1 MTSENKTI
9 HKNKYSNCL
18 SDDFDIQSEYLD
30 REVKVDVYWP
40 QKMDNKEPMSL
51 LFVNDGQDFQ
61 KMPFIDIFNKLLGDD
76 ALHPLMIVGIHCSA
90 ERRLEYGTADVLDF
104 MNRGSRA
111 KYHRK
116 FLLLE
121 LIPHIMRQYGLKEVK
136 EISYAGFSLGG
147 LTAIDV
153 AWKYPNIF
161 TKVGV
166 FSGSFWWRL
175 RDLHDGYKEE
185 TDRIMHNLIRNGS
198 YHPGLKFFFQ
208 TGNLDEK
215 MDRNNNGIIDS
226 IDDTLSLINE
236 LVEKGYSRD
245 EDIKY
250 FEMPD
255 GRHDVPTWARSF
267 PVFLKWG
274 WGIPYTK
281 NEKLSKT

>member
-1 MTSENKTI
+1 MTLENETA
-9 HKNKYSNCL
+9 HKNTNSICL
-18 SDDFDIQSEYLD
+18 TDSFDIQSEYLD
-30 REVKVDVYWP
+30 REVKIEVYWP
-40 QKMDNKEPMSL
+40 KKMDNKEPMSL

-61 KMPFIDIFNKLLGDD
+61 KMPFINIFHKLLVED
-76 ALHPLMIVGIHCSA
+76 ALIPLMVIGIHCSP

-116 FLLLE
+116 FLMLE
-121 LIPHIMRQYGLKEVK
+121 LIPHIMRQYGLKKVN

-147 LTAIDV
+147 LSALDV

-175 RDLHDGYKEE
+175 RELNDGYQEE
-185 TDRIMHNLIRNGS
+185 RDRIMHNLIREGS

-226 IDDTLSLINE
+226 IDDTLSLVDE
-236 LVEKGYSRD
+236 LVEKGYSR
-245 EDIKY
+245 EKDIKY

-255 GRHDVPTWARSF
+255 GRHDVPTWARAF

-274 WGIPYTK
+274 WGRIASK
-281 NEKLSKT
+281 NEKVAKT

>member
-1 MTSENKTI
+1 MTLEK
-9 HKNKYSNCL
+9 KNITSNCL
-18 SDDFDIQSEYLD
+18 TDGFDIQSEYLD

-40 QKMDNKEPMSL
+40 EKMDNKEPMSL
-51 LFVNDGQDFQ
+51 LFVNDGQDFP
-61 KMPFIDIFNKLLGDD
+61 KMPFTDLFNKLLHEDE
-76 ALHPLMIVGIHCSA
+76 LKPLMVVAIHCSA

-121 LIPHIMRQYGLKEVK
+121 LIPHILRQYALKEVA

-147 LTAIDV
+147 LSALDV
-153 AWKYPNIF
+153 AWKYPNVF

-166 FSGSFWWRL
+166 FSGSLWWRL
-175 RDLHDGYKEE
+175 RDLNDHYEE
-185 TDRIMHNLIRNGS
+185 DRDRIMHKLIREGS

-208 TGNLDEK
+208 TGNLDET

-226 IDDTLSLINE
+226 IDDTLSLIEE
-236 LVEKGYSRD
+236 LELKGYKK
-245 EDIKY
+245 EKDIRY
-250 FEMPD
+250 YELPD
-255 GRHDVPTWARSF
+255 GRHDVPSWARAF

-274 WGIPYTK
+274 WGKEPSK
-281 NEKLSKT
+281 NNKGT